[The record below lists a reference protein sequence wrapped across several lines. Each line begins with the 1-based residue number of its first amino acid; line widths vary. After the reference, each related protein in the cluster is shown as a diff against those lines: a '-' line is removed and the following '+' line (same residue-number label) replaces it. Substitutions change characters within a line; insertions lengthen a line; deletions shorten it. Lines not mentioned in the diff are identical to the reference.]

1 MVAPTD
7 AFKQQGRSKNAYF
20 ISELPPA
27 QRIDLWLRQSKKA
40 LPIRLDDFGRPQ
52 QEFLDFLKGFFVLA
66 RARMLLL
73 ALIEIASVLL
83 CCKPLAISPLCPAPV
98 ASFAALRHSTLE

>member
-1 MVAPTD
+1 MIEINRFVHAV
-7 AFKQQGRSKNAYF
+7 
-20 ISELPPA
+20 
-27 QRIDLWLRQSKKA
+27 IDLWLRQSKKA
-40 LPIRLDDFGRPQ
+40 SPIRLDDFGRPQ

-73 ALIEIASVLL
+73 ALIEIASVHL
-83 CCKPLAISPLCPAPV
+83 CGKPLAISPLCPAPV

>member
-1 MVAPTD
+1 MRFFDLNLFQDMIEINRFVHAV
-7 AFKQQGRSKNAYF
+7 
-20 ISELPPA
+20 
-27 QRIDLWLRQSKKA
+27 IDLWLRQSKKA

>member
-1 MVAPTD
+1 MIEINRFVHAV
-7 AFKQQGRSKNAYF
+7 
-20 ISELPPA
+20 
-27 QRIDLWLRQSKKA
+27 IDLWLRQSKKA

-83 CCKPLAISPLCPAPV
+83 CCKPLAISPLCPAPAEFVNDDETPGDVNLVSTV
-98 ASFAALRHSTLE
+98 ATFC

>member
-1 MVAPTD
+1 MRFFDLNLFQDMIEINRFVHAV
-7 AFKQQGRSKNAYF
+7 
-20 ISELPPA
+20 
-27 QRIDLWLRQSKKA
+27 IDLWLRQSKKA
-40 LPIRLDDFGRPQ
+40 SPIRLDDFGRPQ

-83 CCKPLAISPLCPAPV
+83 CSKPLAISPLCPAPV